1 MANFIFLNSIGGG
14 GTEIIVVDNYTAL
27 LALPPTA
34 DTFYWCENSQG
45 TSWLPGSL
53 GGTYYPKGMYYCANS
68 VGPVLEYIEVPYQAT
83 QTEVDAGTV
92 ENKFVSPKTFNDSAQ
107 LAAKVST
114 SRSLTINGVTYD
126 LTADRT
132 WTVST
137 GVSSVSGTSPIASSG
152 GTTPEISI
160 SQANISTDGYLSS
173 IDWNTFND
181 KANKAAAIT
190 GVSVAFAIPQIYNS
204 VASPATGNITDNLT
218 GAIIGVVQKI
228 YHNNSVA
235 PTFPAG
241 WVKLGSG
248 TYTTS
253 TLNIIY
259 AEWVSGTRVEY
270 WIVKGV

>member
-270 WIVKGV
+270 LIVKGV